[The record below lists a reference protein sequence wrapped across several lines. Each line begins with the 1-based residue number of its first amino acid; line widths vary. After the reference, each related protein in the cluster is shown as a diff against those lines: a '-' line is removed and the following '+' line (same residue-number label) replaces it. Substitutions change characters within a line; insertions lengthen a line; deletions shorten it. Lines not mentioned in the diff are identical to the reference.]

1 MGPIVRLVSLILVLG
16 TWFAMS
22 DSAAK
27 SDKADARILAQA
39 EVVSSN

>member
-22 DSAAK
+22 DST
-27 SDKADARILAQA
+27 SRFNKADAQARAQA
-39 EVVSSN
+39 EVVISN